1 MLSDLT
7 KIFLTSA
14 FTIIGGITIYVA
26 GQIITR
32 FFIDPYHE
40 YQKTVGEIADALV
53 YYADVYSNPGSGDK
67 QRMDDAARIFREK
80 GSLLRVRA
88 YAIPQYAWFVK
99 RGWLPQWD
107 IIMKASAVLIGLSN
121 NIHRGDAKENDLR
134 REKIIQA
141 LRLPPLR
148 CPQGSDT

>member
-7 KIFLTSA
+7 KIFLTSGL
-14 FTIIGGITIYVA
+14 TITGGIIIYVA
-26 GQIITR
+26 GQIIAR

-53 YYADVYSNPGSGDK
+53 YYAEVYSNPGSGDQ
-67 QRMDDAARIFREK
+67 QRMDEVARILREK

-88 YAIPQYAWFVK
+88 YAIPKYPWFVQ

-107 IIMKASAVLIGLSN
+107 IIMKASAALINLSN
-121 NIHRGDAKENDLR
+121 NVHQGDPAANDVR
-134 REKIIQA
+134 RQEIIQS
-141 LRLPPLR
+141 LGLPPLR
-148 CPQGSDT
+148 